1 MLVSMGKTK
10 HSKIALRCP
19 TNYCCGSNERKE
31 YQDNERPKN
40 KPDGIYYKYGVN
52 GVFRGEQVTGHQ
64 SGGQAKRKY
73 SRILRKKINKETR
86 SCIEEGLIENKEQDV

>member
-1 MLVSMGKTK
+1 MMGKTK
-10 HSKIALRCP
+10 HNKIALRVPSDCV
-19 TNYCCGSNERKE
+19 TAKERKE

-86 SCIEEGLIENKEQDV
+86 SFIEEGLIENKEQDV